1 MKITL
6 IQPAMGRIGDSKMV
20 RPWTLEPLNIAT
32 IAGCTPPNV
41 KIAFYD
47 DRIEEINY
55 EEETDLVGIS
65 AETLTALRSYEI
77 AAQYRSRGVPVVIGG
92 VHPTL
97 VPEETAHYTDVVACG
112 NAELTWPRIIDD
124 FKRRKLEKLY
134 RETGSTIDR
143 ISVNKGVF
151 AGKKYFPVS
160 LIEFGRGCPFRCD
173 FCDIPVYF
181 NGRYDA
187 RNTESLVSEIHTS
200 RSSTFIVVDDNLGSK
215 PKTLYDFCRA
225 ITPLEIKW
233 VSQTSITLAMNEEL
247 LDAVARSGCMGVLI
261 GFESLDSKNLLGMNK
276 RFNTKIPFDVAI
288 KRFHERGIKIYGS
301 FIVGCDHDTRESV
314 LRMVEFAVKQKIF
327 IVNFNPLIPIPKTPL
342 YNRLQK
348 EGRLLSEKWWL
359 DYNYRYGDFVFRPA
373 TMSSEDMAVLCEEAK
388 SIFYSAGSIMRRGS
402 GASWNV
408 NGFVSAF
415 RYLAANLMTRREVRL
430 KGRMHLGIEG
440 SILIKN

>member
-1 MKITL
+1 M
-6 IQPAMGRIGDSKMV
+6 P
-20 RPWTLEPLNIAT
+20 
-32 IAGCTPPNV
+32 
-41 KIAFYD
+41 
-47 DRIEEINY
+47 EEAAHY
-55 EEETDLVGIS
+55 ADAVVCGS
-65 AETLTALRSYEI
+65 AEAI
-77 AAQYRSRGVPVVIGG
+77 WPQVVS
-92 VHPTL
+92 
-97 VPEETAHYTDVVACG
+97 
-112 NAELTWPRIIDD
+112 D
-124 FKRRKLEKLY
+124 F
-134 RETGSTIDR
+134 ETGKLKKFYKETTSTIDR
-143 ISVNKGVF
+143 VSVSKSVF
-151 AGKKYFPVS
+151 AGKKYFPVD

-187 RNTESLVSEIHTS
+187 RDTGQLVSEMRAS
-200 RSSTFIVVDDNLGSK
+200 RHRTFVVVDDNLGSQ
-215 PKTLYDFCRA
+215 PKTLYNFCKA
-225 ITPLEIKW
+225 VTPLKIRW

-327 IVNFNPLIPIPKTPL
+327 IANFNPLIPIPKTPL
-342 YNRLQK
+342 HNRLQK

-415 RYLAANLMTRREVRL
+415 RYLAANLMTR
-430 KGRMHLGIEG
+430 
-440 SILIKN
+440 